1 MDFDYSF
8 RWNVAFKALPDML
21 AGSWNTIETAVW
33 SMVLGV
39 LIALA
44 LTAMQS
50 APQAVL
56 RGVAAAW
63 VSVARNTP
71 ALFQIYMLY
80 FGLGALD
87 IHLSSWFALV
97 AGITF
102 NNAGYLAENFR
113 GGLKAIP
120 HTQVRAAR
128 SLGLSGFQA
137 YRLIVV
143 PQLLRIVFYP
153 MTNQMVWAILMTSLG
168 VVVGLNDD
176 LTGVTQAYNV
186 LTFRT
191 FEFFAIAAVLYYL
204 IAKGVIL
211 LARLLAW
218 RLFRY

>member
-1 MDFDYSF
+1 MNFDYTF

-21 AGSWNTIETAVW
+21 VGSWITIETAVL
-33 SMVLGV
+33 SMVFGV

-50 APQAVL
+50 APQALL
-56 RGVAAAW
+56 RGFASAW

-87 IHLSSWFALV
+87 MHLSSWFALV

-153 MTNQMVWAILMTSLG
+153 LTNQMVWAILMTSLG
-168 VVVGLNDD
+168 VVVGLNND

-204 IAKGVIL
+204 IAKVVIL
-211 LARLLAW
+211 VARLLAL